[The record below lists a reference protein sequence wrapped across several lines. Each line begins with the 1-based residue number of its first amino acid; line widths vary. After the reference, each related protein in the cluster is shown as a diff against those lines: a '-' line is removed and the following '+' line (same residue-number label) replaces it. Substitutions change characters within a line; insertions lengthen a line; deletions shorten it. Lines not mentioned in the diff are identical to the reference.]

1 MSTFLHKTCHERQAS
16 PGESSQTLVSPPLQT
31 AKSPEKH
38 TAGGGTHRRAPHQG
52 PTGQVLGDP
61 TQTEKVL
68 EPGVRSS
75 GFKVSD
81 ARGGRRA
88 QANPVPPL
96 AWDLGGRTTADGDV
110 AGSRESGDLGSGLG
124 SGMGWRIGESGGVG
138 GSEWT
143 AGFGSLF
150 LSTSP
155 MPATVTHARNAPS
168 RGRGRVVLSQ
178 TVAAAGDCDI
188 DAVSDQHKQPMLP
201 SASPLSPPR
210 DGISGGLPSTDISA
224 RPNTQVTHIHTRR
237 QQATPDESH
246 TTPSSPQTVGDD
258 SGPCLPVHP
267 IPVRLSI
274 RFLHPFRSE
283 PLQVSHGCP
292 LPGTLRGT
300 PQCGRWLDH
309 ACPRSRASGIPELR
323 RQTPISS
330 PAVSYTDGATGNG

>member
-52 PTGQVLGDP
+52 STGQVLGDP

-168 RGRGRVVLSQ
+168 RGRGRVVLCSVRLLQ
-178 TVAAAGDCDI
+178 CCCRRLWHGI
-188 DAVSDQHKQPMLP
+188 DAVSDQHKQPMLS

-210 DGISGGLPSTDISA
+210 DGISCGLPSTDISA
-224 RPNTQVTHIHTRR
+224 RPTTQVTHIHTRR

-246 TTPSSPQTVGDD
+246 TIPS
-258 SGPCLPVHP
+258 
-267 IPVRLSI
+267 
-274 RFLHPFRSE
+274 
-283 PLQVSHGCP
+283 PLQSP
-292 LPGTLRGT
+292 N
-300 PQCGRWLDH
+300 CG
-309 ACPRSRASGIPELR
+309 G
-323 RQTPISS
+323 
-330 PAVSYTDGATGNG
+330 